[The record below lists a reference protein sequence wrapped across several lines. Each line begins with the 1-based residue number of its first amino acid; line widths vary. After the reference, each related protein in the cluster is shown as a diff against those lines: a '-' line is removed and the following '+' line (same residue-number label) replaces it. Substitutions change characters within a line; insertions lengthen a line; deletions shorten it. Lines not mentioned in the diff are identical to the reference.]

1 MWIELTYQDGTPVF
15 INAQLILTIEHEHA
29 QWEKRAAKMDID
41 PDGGAYIVFAGI
53 PRLLVEESPED
64 IIQMITGKDPTK
76 YSLP

>member
-53 PRLLVEESPED
+53 PRLLVEESPEE
-64 IIQMITGKDPTK
+64 IIKMMRTQPR
-76 YSLP
+76 Y